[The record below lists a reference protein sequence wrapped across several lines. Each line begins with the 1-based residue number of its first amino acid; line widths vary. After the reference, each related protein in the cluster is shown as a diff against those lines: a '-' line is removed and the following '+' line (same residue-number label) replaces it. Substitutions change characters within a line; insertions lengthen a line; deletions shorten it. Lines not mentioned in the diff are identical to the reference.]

1 MKKLFLVIV
10 LCMIT
15 AVCFAGREKPQPEG
29 KGVYLGTDT
38 TVNDLDG
45 YNNLNNEVGET
56 VVQNLNCDSDD
67 LREWAANGVNVNVNG
82 KTVSFPGSGTKEVHK
97 ISHSDNPI
105 EINRPLTYIG
115 TFKLLTEEGT
125 ALTFKFQDIGN
136 GNSVNGSF
144 TVGDIAANGSLPK
157 STEVEIR
164 LKSDTGFVDWAN
176 GGFGGVKFTIS
187 DNQTE
192 AYSYVLTKSQL
203 YYTIPDAIVNFGD
216 SIARSMKKD
225 MVDTAGQGS
234 FPFLTYMRLYAAKYG
249 LEFTEMASSG
259 NTLNLIRAEVEAYDG
274 KAPIC
279 IIEGG
284 RNDIMVDGA
293 TSAEIITYT
302 AQAIASARKKFNK
315 IILIDIFPSP
325 EMTGAYE
332 VTRDAYNASVLASYG
347 SDSQITLISTDSLS
361 TALDSADFADDNIHV
376 MDTGHVKVFN
386 EIDKDFA
393 IPDDVNRYDYTK
405 TVAFPIVDASDL
417 DVRHLTRTITAD
429 LTLTGNKID
438 ETILIDAS
446 SATRVLTLSAAPIQG
461 EKYTIICWDTDSDTN
476 ACTVGRNGKN
486 IGGVA
491 ADLDLDESEVRV
503 LQYDATVGWFYLVQT
518 I

>member
-1 MKKLFLVIV
+1 
-10 LCMIT
+10 
-15 AVCFAGREKPQPEG
+15 
-29 KGVYLGTDT
+29 
-38 TVNDLDG
+38 
-45 YNNLNNEVGET
+45 
-56 VVQNLNCDSDD
+56 
-67 LREWAANGVNVNVNG
+67 
-82 KTVSFPGSGTKEVHK
+82 
-97 ISHSDNPI
+97 
-105 EINRPLTYIG
+105 
-115 TFKLLTEEGT
+115 
-125 ALTFKFQDIGN
+125 
-136 GNSVNGSF
+136 
-144 TVGDIAANGSLPK
+144 
-157 STEVEIR
+157 
-164 LKSDTGFVDWAN
+164 
-176 GGFGGVKFTIS
+176 
-187 DNQTE
+187 
-192 AYSYVLTKSQL
+192 
-203 YYTIPDAIVNFGD
+203 
-216 SIARSMKKD
+216 
-225 MVDTAGQGS
+225 
-234 FPFLTYMRLYAAKYG
+234 MRLYAAKYG

-376 MDTGHVKVFN
+376 MDTGHLKVFN